1 MGSRVVVIGGWRA
14 YALGAL
20 VLAVLLVLLFFVGA
34 AILALAAV
42 AAVALVGHRALRAL
56 GLIRSAPR
64 VGPTPRT
71 SGEVIE
77 GRYRVV
83 ERARDSI
90 PPRTP

>member
-1 MGSRVVVIGGWRA
+1 MGSRIVVIGGWRA

-34 AILALAAV
+34 VILALAAV
-42 AAVALVGHRALRAL
+42 AAIALVAHRALRAL

-64 VGPTPRT
+64 FGPTPGAP
-71 SGEVIE
+71 GEVIE

-83 ERARDSI
+83 EHRRDSI
-90 PPRTP
+90 PPTTP